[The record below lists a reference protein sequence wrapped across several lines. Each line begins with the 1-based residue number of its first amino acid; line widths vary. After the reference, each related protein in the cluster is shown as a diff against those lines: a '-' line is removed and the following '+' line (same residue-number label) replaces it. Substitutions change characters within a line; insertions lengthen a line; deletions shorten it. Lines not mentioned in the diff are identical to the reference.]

1 MSGRPAVFLDRD
13 GVLNESFTGADGVP
27 RPPAG
32 LAEFRLI
39 ADAAAACLRL
49 GELGFMRIVVTNQ
62 PDVARGAQK
71 REVVEAIHERLRA
84 SLPIDDIR
92 TCYHDDGDLCDC
104 RKPKPG
110 LLESAARDW
119 GIDLAASYMIGDRWR
134 DVEAGQRAGCTTI
147 LIDTHEARPLAVE
160 PDLRVDSLGAAVR
173 WIGERV
179 RQEAGAAR

>member
-1 MSGRPAVFLDRD
+1 MSGKPAVFLDRD
-13 GVLNESFTGADGVP
+13 GVLNESFVGADGVP

-32 LAEFRLI
+32 LAEFRLA
-39 ADAAAACLRL
+39 ADAVAACVRL
-49 GELGFMRIVVTNQ
+49 GELGFVRIVVTNQ

-71 REVVEAIHERLRA
+71 REVVEAIHETLRA
-84 SLPIDDIR
+84 SLEIDDIR
-92 TCYHDDGDLCDC
+92 TCYHDDGDMCDC

-119 GIDLAASYMIGDRWR
+119 QIDLTASYMIGDRWR
-134 DVEAGQRAGCTTI
+134 DVEAGRRAGCATI
-147 LIDTHEARPLAVE
+147 LIGTHEARPLTVE

-179 RQEAGAAR
+179 RHEAGAAR